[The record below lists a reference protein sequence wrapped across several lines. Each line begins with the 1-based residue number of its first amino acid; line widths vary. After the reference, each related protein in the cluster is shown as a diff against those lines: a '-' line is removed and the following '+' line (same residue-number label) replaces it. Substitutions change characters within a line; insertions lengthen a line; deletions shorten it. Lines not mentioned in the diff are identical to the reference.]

1 MLTPQDRPK
10 ATDEQVAILDAVRK
24 KEGNLLI
31 NALAGS
37 GKTNTIERIVEEL
50 PPNEQPLY
58 VAFNKAIVEE
68 AQEKLPTYVEI
79 RTLNSIGHRAWAQS
93 LGTTKVYIDTKNPK
107 MPGIV
112 KEIINGFKSKD
123 DREEAW
129 ENYYDVIQAI
139 NMSKHLGYIPDRT
152 LKCDRRL
159 CERDAVAARI
169 DSQLSEFSWEII
181 DNALRT
187 SIKVAYGGLID
198 FDDQVYMSA
207 LFGGTFQRY
216 SRVLVDEDQDLSPVN
231 FEMLK
236 RVVEDWVA
244 GVGDRWQSI
253 YAFRGAETN
262 GVDKLKSI
270 FNMQEM
276 PLSVSFRC
284 PENVVKAVHWH
295 VPHMK
300 WFKTGGDFRVLP
312 SLDSSHIQD
321 GSAIVCR
328 NNAPLFSAAF
338 ALLSNKRSV
347 SVAGS
352 DIGPKVIKLL
362 QKIGRDDDDSETLIA
377 KIDEW
382 REEKLRTANNIAS
395 INDTA
400 ECLKIFAT
408 WGKNLWQAIQ
418 YANHILKQQGSILL
432 TTGHKS
438 KGREWDT
445 VYHLDPFLC
454 RDDDQ
459 DRNLKYVITTRAKQT
474 LYEID
479 GANIQWL

>member
-1 MLTPQDRPK
+1 MLNNLEKPK
-10 ATDEQVAILDAVRK
+10 PTDEQVAILDAIRTRQ
-24 KEGNLLI
+24 GNILV

-37 GKTNTIERIVEEL
+37 GKTSTIEMIVEEL

-68 AQEKLPTYVEI
+68 AQEKLPSYVEI
-79 RTLNSIGHRAWAQS
+79 RTLNSLGHRAWAQTC
-93 LGTTKVYIDTKNPK
+93 GNKVYVDTKNPK

-112 KEIINGFKSKD
+112 REMLNAIKNKD
-123 DREEAW
+123 DRQEAW
-129 ENYYDVIQAI
+129 DNYYDIIQAI
-139 NMSKHLGYIPDRT
+139 GMSKHLGYIPDNT
-152 LKCDRRL
+152 ANCDRRL
-159 CERDAVAARI
+159 CERGMVQQRL
-169 DSQLSEFSWEII
+169 DSNLSDYCWEIV

-187 SIKVAYGGLID
+187 SIKLAYGGFID

-207 LFGGTFQRY
+207 MFGGTFQRY
-216 SRVLVDEDQDLSPVN
+216 SNVLVDEDQDLSPVN
-231 FEMLK
+231 FKMLEK
-236 RVVEDWVA
+236 LVEGRVV

-253 YAFRGAETN
+253 YAFRGAETH
-262 GVDKLKSI
+262 GVDKLKAM
-270 FNMQEM
+270 FEMVEM
-276 PLSVSFRC
+276 PLSISFRC

-300 WFKTGGDFRVLP
+300 WLKPGGQHAILP
-312 SLDSSHIQD
+312 SLDTSQIQD
-321 GSAIVCR
+321 NSAIICR

-338 ALLSNKRSV
+338 ALLSTKRSV

-352 DIGPKVIKLL
+352 DIGPRVIKLL
-362 QKIGRDDDDSETLIA
+362 QKIGRDGDDSDTLIQR
-377 KIDEW
+377 IEEW
-382 REEKLRTANNIAS
+382 REDKLRFANNIAS

-408 WGKNLWQAIQ
+408 WGADLWQAIK
-418 YANHILKQQGSILL
+418 YAEHILKQQGSIML
-432 TTGHKS
+432 TTGHKA
-438 KGREWDT
+438 KGKEWDT

-454 RDDDQ
+454 RDDEQ